1 MLAPVSHSLLLG
13 FYSSCLAAFAFS
25 LPLQHES
32 RCDQFDRASGDA
44 FQGLLSS
51 CIYGPS
57 YHPFCCCQAGVPSS
71 EGVYGSGY
79 FVEDATALFQES
91 VLGMP
96 RFAGDSI
103 LSILL
108 NLGLHW
114 GAEVRLAFLAS
125 VLSFKPAERGWPQSL
140 IYRAILF
147 HLSTLVKLLS

>member
-1 MLAPVSHSLLLG
+1 MRAGATSLTKLLVMP
-13 FYSSCLAAFAFS
+13 SCGGIVFFGRPTS
-25 LPLQHES
+25 L
-32 RCDQFDRASGDA
+32 
-44 FQGLLSS
+44 
-51 CIYGPS
+51 
-57 YHPFCCCQAGVPSS
+57 FCCCQAGVPSS

-96 RFAGDSI
+96 RFAGNSI